1 MQVFETKADRTR
13 EAEVAKRIAPVLGV
27 SLIRT
32 RPLCCADY
40 FVQDASGEVSGLME
54 IRTRTYTAERL
65 GEMGGIFLPERKL
78 KLLYKLTFSI
88 HMDFYFV
95 VKTTNCLLHL
105 CFPSDKDWPRLDK
118 TYGGRTEN
126 KRYDQDTGPLYL
138 FPTTLFTRIDDDIA
152 PLPARS
158 P

>member
-1 MQVFETKADRTR
+1 VQVFETKEDRSR
-13 EAEVAKRIAPVLGV
+13 EASVANRIAPILGV

-65 GEMGGIFLPERKL
+65 GDMGGIFLPERKL
-78 KLLYKLTFSI
+78 KLLYKLTFCI

-105 CFPSDKDWPRLDK
+105 CFTSDKPWPRLDK
-118 TYGGRTEN
+118 TYGGRAD
-126 KRYDQDTGPLYL
+126 KRYEQDEGTLYL
-138 FPTTLFTRIDDDIA
+138 FPTTLFTRIDDDPA
-152 PLPARS
+152 RLPATS